1 MAGLGILELQFENN
15 IVRYEIPPIRLFA
28 KFPRNT
34 TLPEF
39 RTKHALLVIF
49 DKKISSLEKMGLEF

>member
-1 MAGLGILELQFENN
+1 MAGLGILKLQFENN

-34 TLPEF
+34 ALPEF

-49 DKKISSLEKMGLEF
+49 DKKYLLWKKWD